1 MVILIGYPQSQLE
14 YHMLNKLFGPK
25 SLSRKR
31 LWRRDYLWMR
41 PGDVVSDEVSDDSK
55 LLNPMEGNPF
65 KFVICY
71 RTYQILHRMWAWVDP
86 GQSSILGVSDV
97 ALIHAHCD

>member
-1 MVILIGYPQSQLE
+1 MVILIGYPQPQLE

-65 KFVICY
+65 KFVIFLQNIPNI
-71 RTYQILHRMWAWVDP
+71 T
-86 GQSSILGVSDV
+86 SDV
-97 ALIHAHCD
+97 GMGRPWAIYHLWC